1 MGKYDSITVNVGC
14 KIEVSDQTAEHCLKL
29 LEIWQENNPD
39 KYIDIMKAKTEEG
52 FKTLFTIRR
61 RTL

>member
-1 MGKYDSITVNVGC
+1 MKEIDSLAVKIGC

>member
-1 MGKYDSITVNVGC
+1 MGVIDNISVKIDC
-14 KIEVSDQTAEHCLKL
+14 KLDVPDQTIECCLKL

-39 KYIDIMKAKTEEG
+39 KYIDIMRAETPEG
-52 FKTLFTIRR
+52 HKTLFAIGR